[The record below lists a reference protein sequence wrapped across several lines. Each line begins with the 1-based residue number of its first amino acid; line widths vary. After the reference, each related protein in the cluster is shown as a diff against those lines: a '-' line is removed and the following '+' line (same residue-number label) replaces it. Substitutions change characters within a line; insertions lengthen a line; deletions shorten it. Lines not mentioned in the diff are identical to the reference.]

1 MEVWLIERRS
11 RVCAGEDEIRLSY
24 TEKVG
29 YFIPVRCK
37 SVPCSRRLAFQIAS
51 VELVLML
58 DFSQEVFG
66 HPWLGWTD
74 VRSGLAMF
82 WRFLTVLC
90 S

>member
-29 YFIPVRCK
+29 YFVPLTCK

-58 DFSQEVFG
+58 DFRRSLVIHGLGGLTLEVVLQCFG
-66 HPWLGWTD
+66 G
-74 VRSGLAMF
+74 F
-82 WRFLTVLC
+82 
-90 S
+90 

>member
-29 YFIPVRCK
+29 YFVPLRCK

-58 DFSQEVFG
+58 DSARRSLVIHGLGGLTLEVALQCFG
-66 HPWLGWTD
+66 G
-74 VRSGLAMF
+74 F
-82 WRFLTVLC
+82 
-90 S
+90 